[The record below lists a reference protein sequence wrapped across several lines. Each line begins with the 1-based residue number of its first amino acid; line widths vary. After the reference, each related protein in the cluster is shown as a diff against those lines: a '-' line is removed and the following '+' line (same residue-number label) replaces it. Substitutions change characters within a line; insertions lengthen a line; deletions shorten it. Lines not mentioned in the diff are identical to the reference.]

1 MVDKNI
7 QMKKREGNSWNNL
20 YPITLTEN
28 VFNNEGLPLSNEL
41 NNFKSD
47 LLNNVNTL
55 TKSKVS
61 EKDTLVYM
69 FDFSLKYSS
78 KCSLVIAGGKNILI
92 DTGDHNHIQDAI
104 TKMNDMGIVHL
115 DMVII
120 SHYHSDH
127 SGGMENLLASGLMDN
142 STDVY
147 LPPSPDWE
155 FMKTIG
161 TQGGSKVTDWQSNE
175 TVTFDLLTTAEI
187 GYSFPNNRQWLT
199 LTDDVSVRFHN
210 ASVSYFSAYY
220 NDLTNDN
227 VKRDGIDYNN
237 FSMVTEIKNG
247 KKHFVFTGDLG
258 VQGQKQLR
266 GTFENN
272 IYFYDVE
279 HHGLNYTFDSEYFKQ
294 INPKYTGIQNADM
307 DYSYY
312 SRGAYGYLKSIGSEI
327 YITGINGDIIFH
339 DSVEGMNITTSRNNG
354 LAETGH
360 LHTYSLTGGY
370 TILEDG
376 ADLNTVIEAGIY
388 LSRNTAN
395 SNSLVNT
402 PRNNNPTNETFT
414 SSFKM
419 IVETYNDAT
428 RFRQTIYENS
438 GRGFVWYRTFSTN
451 NDFNPW
457 YRLMRTSDL
466 NDNGNGTG
474 DHIANDTDLNT
485 LTTVGKYS
493 APTNTIGSS
502 AINKPE
508 EVDSGFTLEVYPLHH
523 TERFYQ
529 ILKTT
534 KPLTEE
540 YTRLYNGS
548 WNPWF
553 KVQKVEV
560 T

>member
-1 MVDKNI
+1 
-7 QMKKREGNSWNNL
+7 MKKREGNSWDNL

-28 VFNNEGLPLSNEL
+28 VFNNEGLPLYNEL

-92 DTGDHNHIQDAI
+92 DTGDRNHIHDAI
-104 TKMNDMGIVHL
+104 KKMNDMGIVHL

-161 TQGGSKVTDWQSNE
+161 TQGGSKVTDWEFNE
-175 TVTFDLLTTAEI
+175 TVTFNLLTTAEI
-187 GYSFPNNRQWLT
+187 GYNLPNNRQWLT

-227 VKRDGIDYNN
+227 VQRDGIDYNN

-247 KKHFVFTGDLG
+247 KKHFVFTGDLA

-266 GTFENN
+266 GTFDNN

-279 HHGLNYTFDSEYFKQ
+279 HHGLNYTFDREFFKQ
-294 INPKYTGIQNADM
+294 LQPKYVGIQNADM

-312 SRGAYGYLKSIGSEI
+312 SRGAYGYFKSMGIPI
-327 YITGINGDIIFH
+327 FITGVNGDVIFH

-354 LAETGH
+354 SAETGNI
-360 LHTYSLTGGY
+360 HTYSLTGGY
-370 TILEDG
+370 TVLENGTHLD
-376 ADLNTVIEAGIY
+376 DVKDAGIY
-388 LSRNTAN
+388 IARTRADVDGLSGLPADENEALN
-395 SNSLVNT
+395 SG
-402 PRNNNPTNETFT
+402 
-414 SSFKM
+414 FKL
-419 IVETYNDAT
+419 IVETYHDET
-428 RFRQTIYENS
+428 RIRQTVYENS
-438 GRGFVWYRTFSTN
+438 GRGFIWYRVFSTN
-451 NDFNPW
+451 NIWNPW
-457 YRLMRTSDL
+457 YRLMRTSERD
-466 NDNGNGTG
+466 DKPDGTG
-474 DHIANDTDLNT
+474 NYIPNDTDLNT

-502 AINKPE
+502 AINKPT
-508 EVDSGFTLEVYPLHH
+508 EVVSGFTLEVYPLHDPS
-523 TERFYQ
+523 RFWQ

-534 KPLTEE
+534 TPQTEE
-540 YTRLYNGS
+540 YTRIYNGS
-548 WNPWF
+548 WHSWF
-553 KVQKVEV
+553 KTQKVQV
-560 T
+560 D